1 MTIKIFGLWGSFS
14 CFRNAAVVA
23 SVREDSSLQ
32 EPGTG
37 RSSTVSESR
46 GVVRMAA
53 SEVQTN
59 TDEDSCITQS
69 TSSKKKNKFTES
81 HEPLLSGSSRVL
93 N

>member
-14 CFRNAAVVA
+14 CFRIAAVVT
-23 SVREDSSLQ
+23 SVWENSNLQ
-32 EPGTG
+32 EPETG

-46 GVVRMAA
+46 GVVHTAA

-69 TSSKKKNKFTES
+69 TSSKKK
-81 HEPLLSGSSRVL
+81 
-93 N
+93 